1 MMTSLG
7 YLKGPRA
14 AVGSSDAES
23 GKVQMVCKSSGHQAA
38 KRVRDK
44 GQQGREGAKSTAGVL
59 EEGQLLRIIYL
70 HDLPS
75 FSFCM

>member
-1 MMTSLG
+1 MMTSFG

-38 KRVRDK
+38 KRVGERGGLNK
-44 GQQGREGAKSTAGVL
+44 GQQDREGAKSTAGVL
-59 EEGQLLRIIYL
+59 GEIQLQIGRA
-70 HDLPS
+70 HV
-75 FSFCM
+75 